1 MATAQPAGVEKVS
14 GEDSMVASSLIWWG
28 GPAAILGGVLSFLVG
43 VLSILGVLGN
53 SYNSVMQAP
62 LSAANYTLGIV
73 GVMGIYLYLRR
84 SGRFGLSGTVGFYMC
99 VWALLVLTILSLGDL
114 LNVWGARWYEA
125 LGLLW
130 SPWVN
135 LGLVLFGVAILR
147 AGRLSRGGAWL
158 LIAFSIT
165 EVGAIVAMAISGYTL
180 GGWVWNV
187 PSVVFGL
194 GFVWLGYGL
203 WSESG
208 ASAGRPSRV
217 S

>member
-1 MATAQPAGVEKVS
+1 MATTQPAGVEKVS

-73 GVMGIYLYLRR
+73 GIMGIYLYLRR